1 MEKEII
7 IERKKSKSIRISLLI
22 QLYRKSFE
30 NNKIFGS
37 EAQLLEIS
45 ERVEWDFCMG
55 ECTIIYDYIGEY
67 TTLKKDILN
76 TL

>member
-1 MEKEII
+1 MMNV
-7 IERKKSKSIRISLLI
+7 SLKLKNA
-22 QLYRKSFE
+22 LKYC
-30 NNKIFGS
+30 GS
-37 EAQLLEIS
+37 GAQLLYIS
-45 ERVEWDFCMG
+45 KRVEWDFCMG

>member
-1 MEKEII
+1 M
-7 IERKKSKSIRISLLI
+7 RLI
-22 QLYRKSFE
+22 LSNDLWE
-30 NNKIFGS
+30 NIDYFKIFGS

-55 ECTIIYDYIGEY
+55 ESTIIYDYIGEY